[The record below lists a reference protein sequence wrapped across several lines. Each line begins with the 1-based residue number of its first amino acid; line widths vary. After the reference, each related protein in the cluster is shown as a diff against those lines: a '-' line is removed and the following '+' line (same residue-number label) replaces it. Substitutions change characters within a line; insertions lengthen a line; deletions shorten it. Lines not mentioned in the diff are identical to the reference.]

1 MNKIRVLI
9 ADDHAIVRAG
19 FAALINAET
28 DIEVVGEAKNGIE
41 AIREAVRLA
50 PDVVVMDILMPRK
63 DGLTATQELHEALPS
78 AKILILTSVGSSDE
92 ISRALAA
99 GASGA
104 LLKNDENQNIVA
116 AIRDVVRGKNIISRE
131 ARRMMREDPPKPTLS
146 PRQQE
151 ILRSLTRG
159 LSNDDI
165 AKQLGISLPTVK
177 THLTVLFNKIGAGS
191 RTEAVAIALR
201 KHLLKL

>member
-41 AIREAVRLA
+41 AIREAVRLT

>member
-41 AIREAVRLA
+41 AIREAVRLT

-116 AIRDVVRGKNIISRE
+116 AIRDVVHGKNVISRE

>member
-41 AIREAVRLA
+41 AIREAVRLT

-191 RTEAVAIALR
+191 RTEAVSIALR

>member
-63 DGLTATQELHEALPS
+63 DGLAATQELHEALPS

-116 AIRDVVRGKNIISRE
+116 AIRDVVHGKNVISRE

>member
-41 AIREAVRLA
+41 AIREAVRLT

-177 THLTVLFNKIGAGS
+177 THLTVLFSKIGAGS
-191 RTEAVAIALR
+191 RTEAVSIALR